1 MVTCTAVLCCAH
13 ACRLSRCHIGMYLR
27 ALLEALGHGA
37 LVRVDRPL
45 EGTRAVC
52 AKSEVGRPNRSAGL
66 AAHQRGQ
73 RTQTDGV
80 ETSAG
85 QLDRRGGMMRPRL
98 SVSVSMC
105 VTRFSQGIEVHA
117 WYVRPLPRSV
127 GEQQAVVGHRHTR
140 LQPTQIHRHPSLHG

>member
-1 MVTCTAVLCCAH
+1 
-13 ACRLSRCHIGMYLR
+13 
-27 ALLEALGHGA
+27 
-37 LVRVDRPL
+37 
-45 EGTRAVC
+45 
-52 AKSEVGRPNRSAGL
+52 
-66 AAHQRGQ
+66 
-73 RTQTDGV
+73 
-80 ETSAG
+80 
-85 QLDRRGGMMRPRL
+85 MRPRL